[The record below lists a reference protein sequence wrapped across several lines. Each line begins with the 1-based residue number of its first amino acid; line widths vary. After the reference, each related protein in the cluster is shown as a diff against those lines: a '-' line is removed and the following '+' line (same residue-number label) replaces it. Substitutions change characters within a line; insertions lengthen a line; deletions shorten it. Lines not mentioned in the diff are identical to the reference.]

1 MPIEIREL
9 IIKTE
14 ISTSNRSRSETVT
27 EEELNNIRVKLL
39 EECKRMISAGYKR
52 DRYKR

>member
-9 IIKTE
+9 IIRTE
-14 ISTSNRSRSETVT
+14 ISTAGKASQSEMNEKDLSVMK
-27 EEELNNIRVKLL
+27 EKLL
-39 EECKRMISAGYKR
+39 DECKKIIAANMKK

>member
-9 IIKTE
+9 IIRTE
-14 ISTSNRSRSETVT
+14 ISAAGKINQAEVNERDFSAMKE
-27 EEELNNIRVKLL
+27 KLL
-39 EECKRMISAGYKR
+39 DECKKIIAANMKK

>member
-14 ISTSNRSRSETVT
+14 ISMAGRNSQGIK
-27 EEELNNIRVKLL
+27 EEDMYAIRDKLL
-39 EECKRMISAGYKR
+39 EECKKIIVSNMKK